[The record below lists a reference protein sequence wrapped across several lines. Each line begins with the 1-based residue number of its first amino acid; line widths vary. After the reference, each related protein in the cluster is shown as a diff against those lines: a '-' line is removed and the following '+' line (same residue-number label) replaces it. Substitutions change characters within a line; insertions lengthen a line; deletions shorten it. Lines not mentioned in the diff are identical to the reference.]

1 MEEEKFS
8 LSGTF
13 QKTKEYLDSQLNL
26 IRLKTV
32 ERSSRLIASLI
43 VDGAKIILTLFII
56 FFLCLALGFYL
67 GEVLGSN
74 SLGFLATAVIFLVIL
89 LLIRVLE
96 PKLETKFMD
105 LSIRRFSAK
114 WDDEADEEENN
125 LKQENLEDDEKKAKF
140 ITSQSLRLK
149 SRVSRF

>member
-74 SLGFLATAVIFLVIL
+74 SLGFLATAGIFFLIL

-114 WDDEADEEENN
+114 WDDESDEEENN
-125 LKQENLEDDEKKAKF
+125 LKQENVEDDEKKQN
-140 ITSQSLRLK
+140 S
-149 SRVSRF
+149 

>member
-125 LKQENLEDDEKKAKF
+125 LKQENLEDDEKKQN
-140 ITSQSLRLK
+140 S
-149 SRVSRF
+149 

>member
-43 VDGAKIILTLFII
+43 VDAAKLILTLFIL

-67 GEVLGSN
+67 GEVLGSY
-74 SLGFLATAVIFLVIL
+74 SLGFLATAGIFIIIV
-89 LLIRVLE
+89 LLIRVFE
-96 PKLETKFMD
+96 SKLESTFMD

-114 WDDEADEEENN
+114 WTDEDEEEEDNN
-125 LKQENLEDDEKKAKF
+125 VKQEKVEHDE
-140 ITSQSLRLK
+140 TQQNS
-149 SRVSRF
+149 

>member
-43 VDGAKIILTLFII
+43 VDGAKIILSLFIV

-74 SLGFLATAVIFLVIL
+74 SLGFLATAVIFLLVL
-89 LLIRVLE
+89 VLIRVLE
-96 PKLETKFMD
+96 PKLESKFMD

-114 WDDEADEEENN
+114 WTDELEEEENIV
-125 LKQENLEDDEKKAKF
+125 KQEKVEDDETKQN
-140 ITSQSLRLK
+140 S
-149 SRVSRF
+149 

>member
-43 VDGAKIILTLFII
+43 VDGAKIILSLFIV

-74 SLGFLATAVIFLVIL
+74 SLGFLATAVIFLLVL
-89 LLIRVLE
+89 VLIRVLE
-96 PKLETKFMD
+96 PTLESKFMD

-114 WDDEADEEENN
+114 WTDELEEEENIV
-125 LKQENLEDDEKKAKF
+125 KQEKVEDDETKQN
-140 ITSQSLRLK
+140 S
-149 SRVSRF
+149 

>member
-74 SLGFLATAVIFLVIL
+74 SLGFLATAGIFLLIL
-89 LLIRVLE
+89 LLIRILE
-96 PKLETKFMD
+96 PTLESKFMD

-114 WDDEADEEENN
+114 WADELEEEENI
-125 LKQENLEDDEKKAKF
+125 LKQENVEHDEKKQN
-140 ITSQSLRLK
+140 S
-149 SRVSRF
+149 

>member
-89 LLIRVLE
+89 FLIRVLE

-125 LKQENLEDDEKKAKF
+125 LKQENLEDDEKKQN
-140 ITSQSLRLK
+140 S
-149 SRVSRF
+149 

>member
-67 GEVLGSN
+67 GEVLGNN

-125 LKQENLEDDEKKAKF
+125 LKQENLEDDEKKQN
-140 ITSQSLRLK
+140 S
-149 SRVSRF
+149 

>member
-43 VDGAKIILTLFII
+43 VDAAKLILTLFIL

-67 GEVLGSN
+67 GEVLGSY
-74 SLGFLATAVIFLVIL
+74 SLGFLATAGIFIIIV
-89 LLIRVLE
+89 LLIRVFE
-96 PKLETKFMD
+96 SKLESTFMD

-114 WDDEADEEENN
+114 WTDEDEEEDNN
-125 LKQENLEDDEKKAKF
+125 VKQEKVEHDE
-140 ITSQSLRLK
+140 TQQNS
-149 SRVSRF
+149 

>member
-43 VDGAKIILTLFII
+43 VDCAKIILSLFIV

-74 SLGFLATAVIFLVIL
+74 SLGFLATAVIFLLIL
-89 LLIRVLE
+89 VLIRVFEPTLE
-96 PKLETKFMD
+96 SRFMD

-114 WDDEADEEENN
+114 WTDELEEEENSV
-125 LKQENLEDDEKKAKF
+125 KQENVEDDETKQN
-140 ITSQSLRLK
+140 S
-149 SRVSRF
+149 

>member
-43 VDGAKIILTLFII
+43 VDGAKIILSLFIV

-74 SLGFLATAVIFLVIL
+74 SLGFLATAVIFLLVL
-89 LLIRVLE
+89 VLIRVLE
-96 PKLETKFMD
+96 PTLESKFMD

-114 WDDEADEEENN
+114 WTDELEEEENIV
-125 LKQENLEDDEKKAKF
+125 KQEKVEDDQTKQN
-140 ITSQSLRLK
+140 S
-149 SRVSRF
+149 

>member
-43 VDGAKIILTLFII
+43 VDGAKIILSLFIV

-74 SLGFLATAVIFLVIL
+74 SLGFLATAVIFLLIL
-89 LLIRVLE
+89 VLIRVLE
-96 PKLETKFMD
+96 PTLESRFMD

-114 WDDEADEEENN
+114 WTDELEEEENSV
-125 LKQENLEDDEKKAKF
+125 KQENVEDDETKQN
-140 ITSQSLRLK
+140 S
-149 SRVSRF
+149 

>member
-43 VDGAKIILTLFII
+43 VDGAKIILTLFIV

-74 SLGFLATAVIFLVIL
+74 SLGFLATAGIFLLIL
-89 LLIRVLE
+89 FLIRLLE
-96 PKLETKFMD
+96 PKLESKFMD

-114 WDDEADEEENN
+114 WTDELEDEADNMV
-125 LKQENLEDDEKKAKF
+125 KQEQVEDDETKQN
-140 ITSQSLRLK
+140 S
-149 SRVSRF
+149 

>member
-32 ERSSRLIASLI
+32 DRSSRLIASLI

-56 FFLCLALGFYL
+56 FFLSLALGFYL

-74 SLGFLATAVIFLVIL
+74 SLGFLTTAVIFLLIL
-89 LLIRVLE
+89 LLIRVFE

-114 WDDEADEEENN
+114 WADELEEEEN
-125 LKQENLEDDEKKAKF
+125 LVKQEDMVKQENENVEDDETKQN
-140 ITSQSLRLK
+140 S
-149 SRVSRF
+149 

>member
-74 SLGFLATAVIFLVIL
+74 SLGFLATAGIFLLIL

-96 PKLETKFMD
+96 PTLESKFMD

-114 WDDEADEEENN
+114 WADELEEEENI
-125 LKQENLEDDEKKAKF
+125 LKQENVEHDEKKQN
-140 ITSQSLRLK
+140 S
-149 SRVSRF
+149 

>member
-8 LSGTF
+8 FSGTF
-13 QKTKEYLDSQLNL
+13 QKTKEYIDLQLNL

-43 VDGAKIILTLFII
+43 MDGAKLILTLFIV

-74 SLGFLATAVIFLVIL
+74 SLGFLATAVIFFIIL
-89 LLIRVLE
+89 LLIRVFEPGLE
-96 PKLETKFMD
+96 SKFMD
-105 LSIRRFSAK
+105 LSIRRFSSK
-114 WDDEADEEENN
+114 WKDEVEEDTVIMEDKILKEETLEDEETQQN
-125 LKQENLEDDEKKAKF
+125 
-140 ITSQSLRLK
+140 S
-149 SRVSRF
+149 

>member
-89 LLIRVLE
+89 ILIRVLE

-125 LKQENLEDDEKKAKF
+125 LKQENLEDDEKKQN
-140 ITSQSLRLK
+140 S
-149 SRVSRF
+149 

>member
-43 VDGAKIILTLFII
+43 VDGAKIILSLFIV

-74 SLGFLATAVIFLVIL
+74 SLGFLATAVIFLLVL
-89 LLIRVLE
+89 FLIRVLE
-96 PKLETKFMD
+96 PTLESKFMD

-114 WDDEADEEENN
+114 WTDELEEEENIV
-125 LKQENLEDDEKKAKF
+125 KQEKVEDDETKQN
-140 ITSQSLRLK
+140 S
-149 SRVSRF
+149 

>member
-43 VDGAKIILTLFII
+43 VDGAKIILSLFIV

-74 SLGFLATAVIFLVIL
+74 SLGFLATAVIFLLIL
-89 LLIRVLE
+89 VLIRVFEPTLE
-96 PKLETKFMD
+96 SRFMD

-114 WDDEADEEENN
+114 WTDELEEEENSV
-125 LKQENLEDDEKKAKF
+125 KQENVEDDETKQN
-140 ITSQSLRLK
+140 S
-149 SRVSRF
+149 

>member
-43 VDGAKIILTLFII
+43 VDGAKIILSLFIV

-74 SLGFLATAVIFLVIL
+74 SLGFLATAVIFLLIL
-89 LLIRVLE
+89 VFIRVFEPTLE
-96 PKLETKFMD
+96 SRFMD

-114 WDDEADEEENN
+114 WTDELEEEENSV
-125 LKQENLEDDEKKAKF
+125 KQENVEDDETKQN
-140 ITSQSLRLK
+140 S
-149 SRVSRF
+149 

>member
-43 VDGAKIILTLFII
+43 VDGAKIILTLFI
-56 FFLCLALGFYL
+56 FPLSCPWFLFGR
-67 GEVLGSN
+67 S
-74 SLGFLATAVIFLVIL
+74 T
-89 LLIRVLE
+89 R
-96 PKLETKFMD
+96 
-105 LSIRRFSAK
+105 
-114 WDDEADEEENN
+114 
-125 LKQENLEDDEKKAKF
+125 
-140 ITSQSLRLK
+140 
-149 SRVSRF
+149 

>member
-56 FFLCLALGFYL
+56 FFLCLSLGFYL

-125 LKQENLEDDEKKAKF
+125 LKQENLEDDEKKQN
-140 ITSQSLRLK
+140 S
-149 SRVSRF
+149 

>member
-56 FFLCLALGFYL
+56 FCLCLALGFYL

-114 WDDEADEEENN
+114 WDDELDEEENN
-125 LKQENLEDDEKKAKF
+125 LKQENLEDDEKKQN
-140 ITSQSLRLK
+140 S
-149 SRVSRF
+149 

>member
-1 MEEEKFS
+1 
-8 LSGTF
+8 
-13 QKTKEYLDSQLNL
+13 
-26 IRLKTV
+26 
-32 ERSSRLIASLI
+32 
-43 VDGAKIILTLFII
+43 
-56 FFLCLALGFYL
+56 L

-125 LKQENLEDDEKKAKF
+125 LKQENLEDDEKKQN
-140 ITSQSLRLK
+140 S
-149 SRVSRF
+149 

>member
-89 LLIRVLE
+89 LLICVLE

-114 WDDEADEEENN
+114 WDDESDEEENN
-125 LKQENLEDDEKKAKF
+125 LKQENLEDDEKKQN
-140 ITSQSLRLK
+140 S
-149 SRVSRF
+149 

>member
-56 FFLCLALGFYL
+56 FFLCLALGYYL

-125 LKQENLEDDEKKAKF
+125 LKQENLEDDEKKQN
-140 ITSQSLRLK
+140 S
-149 SRVSRF
+149 

>member
-43 VDGAKIILTLFII
+43 VDGAKIILSLFIV
-56 FFLCLALGFYL
+56 FFLCIALGFYL

-74 SLGFLATAVIFLVIL
+74 SLGFLATAVIFLLVLI
-89 LLIRVLE
+89 LIRVLE
-96 PKLETKFMD
+96 PTLESKFMD

-114 WDDEADEEENN
+114 WTDELEEEENIV
-125 LKQENLEDDEKKAKF
+125 KQEKVEDDETKQN
-140 ITSQSLRLK
+140 S
-149 SRVSRF
+149 

>member
-43 VDGAKIILTLFII
+43 VDGAKIILSLFIV
-56 FFLCLALGFYL
+56 FFLCLSLGFYL

-74 SLGFLATAVIFLVIL
+74 SLGFLATAVIFLLIL
-89 LLIRVLE
+89 VLIRVFEPTLE
-96 PKLETKFMD
+96 SRFMD

-114 WDDEADEEENN
+114 WTDELEEEENSV
-125 LKQENLEDDEKKAKF
+125 KQENVEDDETKQN
-140 ITSQSLRLK
+140 S
-149 SRVSRF
+149 

>member
-114 WDDEADEEENN
+114 WDDESDEEENN
-125 LKQENLEDDEKKAKF
+125 LKQENLEDDEKKQN
-140 ITSQSLRLK
+140 S
-149 SRVSRF
+149 

>member
-89 LLIRVLE
+89 LLIRVLA

-114 WDDEADEEENN
+114 WDDESDEEENN
-125 LKQENLEDDEKKAKF
+125 LKQENLEDDEKKQN
-140 ITSQSLRLK
+140 S
-149 SRVSRF
+149 